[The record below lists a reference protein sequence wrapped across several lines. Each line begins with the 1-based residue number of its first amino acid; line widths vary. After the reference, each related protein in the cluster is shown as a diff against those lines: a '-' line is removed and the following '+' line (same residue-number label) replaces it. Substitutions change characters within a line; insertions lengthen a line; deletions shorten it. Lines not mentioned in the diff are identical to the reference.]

1 MRESARTPESTQY
14 SRLRARASNSKEN
27 PCPLVARYSKPSIMQ
42 QVKVEIKQSKIELN
56 HGMIIIYLVTGGSKF
71 KPITERLQ
79 P

>member
-27 PCPLVARYSKPSIMQ
+27 HFPLVARHSKPDIMQ
-42 QVKVEIKQSKIELN
+42 QVKLEVEQSKIELN
-56 HGMIIIYLVTGGSKF
+56 HGMIIIYLVTEGSKF